1 LRCVAVCCSVLQCVA
16 VCCSVLQ
23 YVAVCCSVLN
33 CVAASQSARTLSGVT
48 WLIDVW
54 YDSFICDMT
63 HSHVTWRIQETELIQ
78 VLGCSHGHEHMC
90 HVTHMNESCH
100 TYEWVMFPVPCEHSY
115 VWHDLFT
122 CDMTDSYVTW
132 PIKETELIQVPGC
145 VREQTHTLAALT
157 ATPAPIPAASP
168 CFICVTWLI
177 HVCAMTPSYVTGPH
191 SCCAC
196 SCSHSRCR
204 CSRRCYVLILMFDMN
219 DSCVWHYSSICD
231 IWYDSFICD
240 MNPQYVTWIESR
252 VVRRLR
258 WEKKNQGITYRLIKV
273 CDIDVTHMDESHTWM
288 RQCHTHRRAYQ
299 GITYRH
305 DSFICDVALHITY
318 RHDSFICDLDTRHIW
333 TPPTDRWYSYVTGI
347 TSLMNDPF
355 VTGITYR
362 HDSFICDG
370 TPQYVTCIDTNH
382 SHMTCILNTWRRS
395 LLQKSPMKEN
405 LFRKRDIDTTH
416 SYVTCILNS

>member
-1 LRCVAVCCSVLQCVA
+1 MDTS
-16 VCCSVLQ
+16 
-23 YVAVCCSVLN
+23 
-33 CVAASQSARTLSGVT
+33 T
-48 WLIDVW
+48 WV
-54 YDSFICDMT
+54 M
-63 HSHVTWRIQETELIQ
+63 SHIWM
-78 VLGCSHGHEHMC
+78 S
-90 HVTHMNESCH
+90 HVTHMNESCSPSH
-100 TYEWVMFPVPCEHSY
+100 VSIH
-115 VWHDLFT
+115 T
-122 CDMTDSYVTW
+122 CDMTYS
-132 PIKETELIQVPGC
+132 
-145 VREQTHTLAALT
+145 R
-157 ATPAPIPAASP
+157 
-168 CFICVTWLI
+168 VTWLI
-177 HVCAMTPSYVTGPH
+177 HMWHDPLKRPSSSKCQVAWGNKPTLLLLSLPLPRPFPLLPPVLYAWHDSFMCVPWLLHMWQDYILAALAPARTLAAAAPAAAMSSFSCSTWMIHVCDITHQYVIYDTTPSYVTWILNMWH
-191 SCCAC
+191 ES
-196 SCSHSRCR
+196 SH
-204 CSRRCYVLILMFDMN
+204 
-219 DSCVWHYSSICD
+219 VWWGGCGGY
-231 IWYDSFICD
+231 
-240 MNPQYVTWIESR
+240 
-252 VVRRLR
+252 
-258 WEKKNQGITYRLIKV
+258 QGITYRLIKV

-382 SHMTCILNTWRRS
+382 SHMTCILNTWCRS